1 MGYETRPMA
10 SGPRLLLQVPLG
22 LALTAAGLVGA
33 QWIARTTPPPP
44 PAPPRPTPAVTVTT
58 RPLALEDLDRE
69 VRAHGLLDAVRQAA
83 LALPVPGS
91 VARVHPGWRRGARV
105 RAGEVLLELEA
116 GAAEAAVA
124 RLEAGESAA
133 MAAAEQ
139 GAVEL
144 ASMARRVELA
154 RAAAGLAEGEVSR
167 FERMDL
173 ASAGLESAADRAR
186 AALVEAQASL
196 HGAESAERAAA
207 AALSVAQARLRE
219 AGAALEE
226 ARVQVRRHRLE
237 APFDGVLTTEAP
249 APGTWVGPGLPVA
262 TLVDPAAW
270 RARVRLPLGAAADL
284 VVGQPARLRAASLGT
299 EPVDAVVG
307 ALAVE
312 ADPASRTVAVD
323 LDLDLGDGPAD
334 RVDGLLGA
342 PVEADVALTPLSGVL
357 VLRRAE
363 ITWRDGVA
371 LALVLER
378 DGEVLRA
385 AGRPLNLGRRSGDR
399 VEVVGGL
406 APGEVLITAPLEAL
420 TPGSLVQIEEE
431 RPAPR

>member
-1 MGYETRPMA
+1 
-10 SGPRLLLQVPLG
+10 
-22 LALTAAGLVGA
+22 
-33 QWIARTTPPPP
+33 
-44 PAPPRPTPAVTVTT
+44 
-58 RPLALEDLDRE
+58 
-69 VRAHGLLDAVRQAA
+69 
-83 LALPVPGS
+83 
-91 VARVHPGWRRGARV
+91 
-105 RAGEVLLELEA
+105 
-116 GAAEAAVA
+116 
-124 RLEAGESAA
+124 
-133 MAAAEQ
+133 
-139 GAVEL
+139 
-144 ASMARRVELA
+144 
-154 RAAAGLAEGEVSR
+154 
-167 FERMDL
+167 
-173 ASAGLESAADRAR
+173 
-186 AALVEAQASL
+186 
-196 HGAESAERAAA
+196 
-207 AALSVAQARLRE
+207 
-219 AGAALEE
+219 
-226 ARVQVRRHRLE
+226 
-237 APFDGVLTTEAP
+237 
-249 APGTWVGPGLPVA
+249 
-262 TLVDPAAW
+262 
-270 RARVRLPLGAAADL
+270 
-284 VVGQPARLRAASLGT
+284 VGQPARLRAASLGT

-385 AGRPLNLGRRSGDR
+385 AGRPLSLGRRSGDR